1 VQTLFRI
8 LKYNK
13 NKDMN
18 EKYYVVLI
26 SVRNFKGYRWNTSA
40 YIVGEEDIKEIETN
54 PFAIEEIYGPFNT
67 FEEAQNREIEINF
80 EIGNQ

>member
-1 VQTLFRI
+1 MQTLFRI

-18 EKYYVVLI
+18 EKYYVV
-26 SVRNFKGYRWNTSA
+26 FDGTSA

-54 PFAIEEIYGPFNT
+54 KFTIEEIYGPFNT

>member
-18 EKYYVVLI
+18 EKYYVV
-26 SVRNFKGYRWNTSA
+26 FDGTSA
-40 YIVGEEDIKEIETN
+40 YIVGEEDIKEIESD
-54 PFAIEEIYGPFNT
+54 PFKFLC
-67 FEEAQNREIEINF
+67 
-80 EIGNQ
+80 

>member
-18 EKYYVVLI
+18 EKYYVV
-26 SVRNFKGYRWNTSA
+26 FDGTSA

-54 PFAIEEIYGPFNT
+54 KFAIEEIYGPFET

>member
-13 NKDMN
+13 KKDMN
-18 EKYYVVLI
+18 EKYYVV
-26 SVRNFKGYRWNTSA
+26 FDGTSA

-54 PFAIEEIYGPFNT
+54 QICHRRNIWPIRNIRRSTKQRN
-67 FEEAQNREIEINF
+67 
-80 EIGNQ
+80 